1 MTGTSQ
7 AARKN
12 RRRAG
17 SAGVDWDPVGLGM
30 GRSVGLVRG
39 GKGSRVV
46 NPLPRIVPD
55 SNEIG
60 QMNASSR
67 TAQQV
72 EPIRRDAAEMPRD
85 PSADR
90 SAERFGDLRLAVL
103 VPCYNEAA
111 AIEQVVAGFR
121 AALPGARI
129 IVFDNNSTDGTVAI
143 AAKAGAETR
152 HVYQQGKGHVVRR
165 MFADVEADIY
175 LLVDGDATYDAASA
189 PAMIDRLLQD
199 GLDMVVGCR
208 RDSELAAYR
217 LGHRFGNRVL
227 TEFVAHVFGRAFTDI
242 LSGYRVFSRRFAKS
256 FPALATGFEIET
268 ELTVHALELRMP
280 IGEVE
285 TPYYARPQGSA
296 SKLHTYRD
304 GWRILSTI
312 IRLYQLQR
320 PLSFFTA
327 IAAVLAIVSVLL
339 SIPLIVTFV
348 QTGLVP
354 RLPTAVL
361 STGLMMLASLSL
373 TCGLILDNV
382 TRGRQE
388 LKRLHYLGIEGPGR
402 R

>member
-1 MTGTSQ
+1 MKS
-7 AARKN
+7 
-12 RRRAG
+12 
-17 SAGVDWDPVGLGM
+17 
-30 GRSVGLVRG
+30 
-39 GKGSRVV
+39 
-46 NPLPRIVPD
+46 
-55 SNEIG
+55 
-60 QMNASSR
+60 SSR
-67 TAQQV
+67 TIPQA
-72 EPIRRDAAEMPRD
+72 EPFRLDLPERPDDR
-85 PSADR
+85 AD
-90 SAERFGDLRLAVL
+90 ERFAGLRLAVL
-103 VPCYNEAA
+103 IPCYNEAA
-111 AIEQVVAGFR
+111 AIERVVGGFR

-129 IVFDNNSTDGTVAI
+129 LVFDNNSTDATVPL

-152 HVYQQGKGHVVRR
+152 HVQQQGKGHVVRR
-165 MFADVEADIY
+165 MFADVEADVY
-175 LLVDGDATYDAASA
+175 LLVDGDATYDPASA

-199 GLDMVVGCR
+199 GLDMVVACR
-208 RDSELAAYR
+208 RDSETAAYR
-217 LGHRFGNRVL
+217 RGHRIGNRML

-242 LSGYRVFSRRFAKS
+242 LSGYRVFSRRFVKS

-285 TPYYARPQGSA
+285 TPYYARPEGSV
-296 SKLHTYRD
+296 SKLNTYRD
-304 GWRILSTI
+304 GWRILTTI

-327 IAAVLAIVSVLL
+327 GSVLL
-339 SIPLIVTFV
+339 AIPLIVTYF

-361 STGLMMLASLSL
+361 STGMMVLASLAL